1 MEQEYNMSQAALRY
15 EEKARETAA
24 QQRASTAGEPS
35 DGPARPM
42 AYKSPY
48 EEIQYDVPKKR
59 QGNAAANR
67 MLGDGGRGETMP
79 AFAHVS

>member
-1 MEQEYNMSQAALRY
+1 MSQAALRY

-24 QQRASTAGEPS
+24 ANQRAQTAGES
-35 DGPARPM
+35 NGAARPV

-48 EEIQYDVPKKR
+48 EEIQYDMPKKR